1 MRRLLTALAVIIL
14 LSTTVKAASL
24 DISDS
29 GALADGIFREQSQA
43 AGVGNLE
50 SALPGGAE
58 ELLGNMS
65 VTDVLDPPGAMSK
78 LFNGITSRLREVLAA
93 ALKNAVVLVMAAM
106 FSGLFSSA
114 FPDSN
119 GNYARLAGVLAI
131 SAVSGASVNTFIG
144 MGANVMDELVTFSHM
159 LLPTL
164 TAAAAS
170 GGAVT
175 SAAAKYAATVLF
187 LDIMMSLMKNVILPL
202 IYAYIAT
209 SVAEAAVGG
218 DTLSGASKLLK
229 WLAKTALTAIVL
241 IFITYISITGV
252 ITSATDAVAVRAAR
266 VAMST
271 VLPVVGGML
280 SDAADAVLSGA
291 SVLRNAIG
299 VFGMLAVA
307 ATCAVPFMRLGIN
320 YLLFKAAG
328 GLSGAVADSSVTKL
342 IDSFG
347 AAFGLTLGMVGV
359 SAVMLFVSIVMAI
372 KSVT

>member
-1 MRRLLTALAVIIL
+1 MIVVVLP
-14 LSTTVKAASL
+14 AARAGAI

-29 GALADGIFREQSQA
+29 ESLTDGLFKEQSA
-43 AGVGNLE
+43 ALGVGELE
-50 SALPGGAE
+50 STLPEGAGE
-58 ELLGNMS
+58 ILGDLT
-65 VTDVLDPPGAMSK
+65 VKDALDPPGALEK
-78 LFNGITSRLREVLAA
+78 LFGKIVSKFREALTSALR
-93 ALKNAVVLVMAAM
+93 NAVILVMAAM
-106 FSGLFSSA
+106 FSGLFSAA
-114 FPDSN
+114 FPESD

-131 SAVSGASVNTFIG
+131 SAVSVASVNTFIG

-164 TAAAAS
+164 TAAAAA

-187 LDIMMSLMKNVILPL
+187 LDIMMSAMKNVILPL

-209 SVAEAAVGG
+209 SVAEAAVEGG
-218 DTLSGASKLLK
+218 ALSGASSLLK
-229 WLAKTALTAIVL
+229 WIAKATLMGIVL
-241 IFITYISITGV
+241 IFITYISLTGV
-252 ITSATDAVAVRAAR
+252 IASSTDAVAVRAAR
-266 VAMST
+266 VTMAT
-271 VLPVVGGML
+271 VLPVVGGVL

-291 SVLRNAIG
+291 SLLRNAIG

-307 ATCAVPFMRLGIN
+307 ATCAVPFLRLGVN

-328 GLSGAVADSSVTKL
+328 GLSGAVADKSITKL

-359 SAVMLFVSIVMAI
+359 SAIMLFVSIVVTI
-372 KSVT
+372 KSVS